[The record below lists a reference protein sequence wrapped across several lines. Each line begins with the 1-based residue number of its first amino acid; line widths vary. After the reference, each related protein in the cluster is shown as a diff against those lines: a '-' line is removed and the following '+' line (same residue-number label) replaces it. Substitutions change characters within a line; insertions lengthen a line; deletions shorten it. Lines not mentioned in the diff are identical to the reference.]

1 MKKFAKILC
10 LVLMLALT
18 MTMLFACSNDKG
30 EDTDVNPPSGGNPD
44 TLLTSFTPTEKQGFI
59 DLIGEVIPFLNSYS
73 YSVTKIG
80 DTIYYVSK
88 DIGEKDFANYTTSLI
103 GAGYHFASTKNQS
116 GVTWFVYEKGEISI
130 DVARYLNSTSNVYVV
145 EARVYSTATGTPDNP
160 GGGYNP
166 GGDNP
171 GGDTPTPPTPP
182 ALGFDSSYLVTVLP
196 EYEALPANFEL
207 KYNVGD
213 DKYRVVRYLGSIYTE
228 IRKLDGAVYNA
239 YILTNDGEYYHYSW
253 DNTSTA
259 YTDNGV
265 LEREEALE
273 KIGVE
278 MFDTVGRSIYGSYLA
293 WAQMSYDCLYGTSTN
308 KVFEID
314 NTWSYK
320 GNTGTVVPNTRGLEN
335 QTHLFYI
342 EKTYGAV
349 MKILDKEN
357 DRVIFEHVSLT
368 TATSLGEYRVTNNII
383 PEVITPPVQPDKPDD
398 TPSGGGTGG
407 VRPEKTTLTS
417 VILGT
422 PSVMDTVYKRSHSKA
437 YEVFENGKIIT
448 NMYTEGEIINDQW
461 YIAYASGDVYK
472 REGDNFV
479 NQSSL
484 KNESFPSA
492 TVHLLFHDAGA
503 KQLFDKKYYE
513 SVGDELYKVKEAY
526 YEEVLGH
533 FGIVDTEHIK
543 MEEMYMYP
551 IEDGLY
557 FYEEWEESTPTC
569 DTTFWFEL
577 EVRYTSETK
586 VDEDKHCINLK
597 VDYNSGM
604 AKLNKFQAKAGETIE
619 ITVTCEE
626 GVTLDSITV
635 DGEEISGTSF
645 TMPDKDV
652 LVEVNFDAPQNSGGT
667 GGTGSGGTGGTGTG
681 GTGTGGTGTGGTG
694 TGGSGSGSDLALIFL
709 PKDVEHGKVITDEY
723 FIQTTAGAKYKVLW
737 EADSIYYTLEYIKVN
752 DVNISGDT
760 FIAVAGE
767 NDVTIKFKL
776 RDDAPFFDVTCAEN
790 QHGKVFADTD
800 TTIPGEI
807 VTLSHECGIGNAFD
821 YYTVNGVKI
830 KGNTFIMPAEDVE
843 VDVVFKVGTVPV
855 YDVTAKVEGDTKT
868 TVTTSLSR
876 SDEGREVTFTI
887 NLAFR
892 YVIDRVTVNG
902 VTVTDY
908 TFKMPAEDVEIVVY
922 TIPEPQYTIT
932 LDQSAIDAGFDIQL
946 DKTTAYK
953 GETITLTHNET
964 NSNKEFILAVKAN
977 DVRYEGDSF
986 IMPAEDVV
994 VTIVTRSVDAHQTT
1008 FSALVSYEYTNIY
1021 NTQEDDVYVGISGD
1035 LRPYGKAY
1043 IHITMPGHRYKVTN
1057 IIFRSNY
1064 EGIKLDIDDMVK
1076 IDEFTYMFYVPS
1088 GKHYRVIVYV
1098 EDQMFNYNI
1107 IRNGTTM
1114 EANDSR
1120 FASGLLTQWYGGERV
1135 KFTAPVG
1142 SKISHL
1148 LVDGEIHWG
1157 KELILPYRDCTIEV
1171 VMDEPE
1177 STAFPPSVYYYGE
1190 GSGRIEFDK
1199 LAYESGE
1206 IAKYK
1211 IIPDEGCCLDSAK
1224 INGRAKELPLE
1235 GELADV
1241 QFDQIELTFK
1251 KLVEFEYR
1259 LYLEGVLQ
1267 DFEVEYVNDTRRI
1280 ISTEHIRLDVNSG
1293 TYFGD
1298 TISIDTRT
1306 NKAYVFEQRYIGFSE
1321 ISEDSFLYSKHGDL
1335 SPEAEGKLGAEK
1347 VIIEVYYERYSAEL
1361 LFTSFADGTQIDENF
1376 IQADKKDIRIGDTI
1390 TFTATEL
1397 PEEYE
1402 MLSFKVEYYDGSLG
1416 EYVLIDVPQIDEDT
1430 WQFEVVKWTIHRFSA
1445 YYDDLRPAIT
1455 TVASSEG
1462 VLAKVSATHAW
1473 AGEEV
1478 TITGHGTIPEG
1489 YEFSHYTVNGEPI
1502 EGNTFIMPDC
1512 DVEVSVVLVPTLE

>member
-1 MKKFAKILC
+1 MKKLAKILC
-10 LVLMLALT
+10 LLLIFILVIT
-18 MTMLFACSNDKG
+18 ICVACSR
-30 EDTDVNPPSGGNPD
+30 EDSPVEQPDGDTARTD
-44 TLLTSFTPTEKQGFI
+44 FTEEEKLHFER
-59 DLIGEVIPFLNSYS
+59 LFGEVIPFLPASE
-73 YSVTKIG
+73 YSVE
-80 DTIYYVSK
+80 VV
-88 DIGEKDFANYTTSLI
+88 GEKIKYIVYDVSEESFNDYIDAIKSKYTYSGTKTEI
-103 GAGYHFASTKNQS
+103 GISWTTYTKTN
-116 GVTWFVYEKGEISI
+116 VAI
-130 DVARYLNSTSNVYVV
+130 DVAYYMIGGKYIMRAQIYTVN
-145 EARVYSTATGTPDNP
+145 GTDNP

-171 GGDTPTPPTPP
+171 GGDNPGGDTPTPPAPP

-196 EYEALPANFEL
+196 EYNPLPADFDL

-253 DNTSTA
+253 DNTSTV

-342 EKTYGAV
+342 DKTYGAV
-349 MKILDKEN
+349 LKILDKEN
-357 DRVIFEHVSLT
+357 DKVIFEHVSLT
-368 TATSLGEYRVTNNII
+368 TATSLGEYSVTNNII
-383 PEVITPPVQPDKPDD
+383 PEVITPPVQPDTPND

-407 VRPEKTTLTS
+407 VKPEKTTLTS

-422 PSVMDTVYKRSHSKA
+422 PAVMDTVYKRSHSKA

-448 NMYTEGEIINDQW
+448 NMYTEGEIIDDQW
-461 YIAYASGDVYK
+461 YIAYASGDIYK

-484 KNESFPSA
+484 KNESFPAA

-503 KQLFDKKYYE
+503 KQLFDTKYYE
-513 SVGDELYKVKEAY
+513 SVGDELYKVKAEY

-645 TMPDKDV
+645 TMPDHDV
-652 LVEVNFDAPQNSGGT
+652 LVEVIFDAPLHSGGSGAGSGGT

-681 GTGTGGTGTGGTG
+681 GTG
-694 TGGSGSGSDLALIFL
+694 GSGSGSDLALIFL
-709 PKDVEHGKVITDEY
+709 PGDVEHGKVITDEY
-723 FIQTTAGAKYKVLW
+723 IIQTTTGAKYKVLW

-752 DVNISGDT
+752 DANISGDT
-760 FIAVAGE
+760 FIAVAGA
-767 NDVTIKFKL
+767 NTVTIKFKL
-776 RDDAPFFDVTCAEN
+776 RDDAPFFNVTCAEN

-830 KGNTFIMPAEDVE
+830 KGNTFTMPAEDVK
-843 VDVVFKVGTVPV
+843 VDAVFKVGAVPV
-855 YDVTAKVEGDTKT
+855 YDITAKVEGDTKT

-876 SDEGREVTFTI
+876 SDAGREVTFTI

-892 YVIDRVTVNG
+892 YILDRVTVNG

-908 TFKMPAEDVEIVVY
+908 TFTMPAEDATIVVY

-1008 FSALVSYEYTNIY
+1008 FSALVRYEHTNIY
-1021 NTQEDDVYVGISGD
+1021 NTQKNDVCVGISGD
-1035 LRPYGKAY
+1035 LRPFGKAY

-1057 IIFRSNY
+1057 ITFLSNY
-1064 EGIKLDIDDMVK
+1064 ESIKQDIDDMVK

-1088 GKHYRVIVYV
+1088 EKHYRVIVHV

-1135 KFTAPVG
+1135 LFTAPVG
-1142 SKISHL
+1142 SQISHL
-1148 LVDGEIHWG
+1148 LVDGEVHYG

-1171 VMDEPE
+1171 VMNE
-1177 STAFPPSVYYYGE
+1177 SKGTALPPSVYYFGE

-1199 LAYESGE
+1199 LAYETGE

-1211 IIPDEGCCLDSAK
+1211 IIPDEGCCLYSVK
-1224 INGRAKELPLE
+1224 LNGRATELPLE
-1235 GELADV
+1235 GELANIRAL
-1241 QFDQIELTFK
+1241 QIELTFK

-1267 DFEVEYVNDTRRI
+1267 DFEVEYLSDTRRI
-1280 ISTEHIRLDVNSG
+1280 ISTEHIRLDINSG
-1293 TYFGD
+1293 KYLGD
-1298 TISIDTRT
+1298 TISMDTLMY
-1306 NKAYVFEQRYIGFSE
+1306 KANLFEQRYIGFSE
-1321 ISEDSFLYSKHGDL
+1321 ISEDSFVDCKNGTNRA
-1335 SPEAEGKLGAEK
+1335 EIEGKLGAEK
-1347 VIIEVYYERYSAEL
+1347 VIIEVYYERRSAEL
-1361 LFTSFADGTQIDENF
+1361 RLTSFADGTQIDENF

-1390 TFTATEL
+1390 TFTAAEL

-1402 MLSFKVEYYDGSLG
+1402 MLSFKVEYYDDSLDK
-1416 EYVLIDVPQIDEDT
+1416 YVLIDVPQIDEDT
-1430 WQFEVVKWTIHRFSA
+1430 WQFEVVKLTIHRFLA

-1462 VLAKVSATHAW
+1462 VLAKLNTTHAW

-1478 TITGHGTIPEG
+1478 TITGHGTIPAG

-1502 EGNTFIMPDC
+1502 EGNTFIMPEV
-1512 DVEVSVVLVPTLE
+1512 DVEVSVVLVPLSE